1 MNAFNQQTIDFSE
14 AEIYQLSTSK
24 LPRWKL
30 EAFLQNANQY
40 TRDKFILWAKR
51 LEEMKKVV
59 QTEEYEKIREE
70 ERKKNMEGAFDLNQK
85 NKLTKD

>member
-1 MNAFNQQTIDFSE
+1 
-14 AEIYQLSTSK
+14 
-24 LPRWKL
+24 
-30 EAFLQNANQY
+30 
-40 TRDKFILWAKR
+40 